1 VEKRVDEIADWMVA
15 SEVRHWQ
22 GVSDRIQRRQAA
34 HPDRL
39 PVPLMRTLEFDLSRL
54 VKEVRREAQ
63 RAMDGYDHAADAR
76 GLALTAR
83 LAAAG
88 TAVLQ
93 LAALGLAIGVLVL
106 SSSTLTR
113 VFGVLAAALLSVTGF
128 LLLGLLRRRACAR
141 FGQKVAAL
149 RGMLASRLKLS
160 FDRELEQGWQRA
172 RDAISPYS
180 RFVRSE
186 GDRLRGQRNELVTLQ
201 RGFEALK
208 SRIESR

>member
-1 VEKRVDEIADWMVA
+1 
-15 SEVRHWQ
+15 
-22 GVSDRIQRRQAA
+22 
-34 HPDRL
+34 
-39 PVPLMRTLEFDLSRL
+39 MRTLEFDPSRL

-63 RAMDGYDHAADAR
+63 RAMDGYDHAADSRRLAR
-76 GLALTAR
+76 AAR

-93 LAALGLAIGVLVL
+93 LVALGLAIAVLTL
-106 SSSTLTR
+106 SSSTVTR
-113 VFGVLAAALLSVTGF
+113 VSGVLAAAMLSVTGL
-128 LLLGLLRRRACAR
+128 LLLGLVRRRAHAR
-141 FGQKVAAL
+141 FGRRIADL

-160 FDRELEQGWQRA
+160 FDRELEQGGQRA

-186 GDRLRGQRNELVTLQ
+186 GDRLRGQRDELVTLQ
-201 RGFEALK
+201 KGFESLK